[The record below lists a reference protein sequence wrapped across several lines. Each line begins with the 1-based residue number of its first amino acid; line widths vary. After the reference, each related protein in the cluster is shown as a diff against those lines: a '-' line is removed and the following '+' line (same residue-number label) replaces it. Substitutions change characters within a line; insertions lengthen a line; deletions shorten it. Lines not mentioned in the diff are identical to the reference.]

1 MHLDNLD
8 FTRTGSTILCGSVG
22 NFFTSGSKMTAQ
34 TYCHRW
40 PHFFWRFICS
50 TLLKGLHNLQL
61 FEVNKHLFSKGKQM
75 KQYLSDNSNSVP
87 AGTDVLASNVT
98 SDYLMKITDV
108 SQVLRLSRSA
118 TYNVINQGELK
129 TVKIGNKSRR
139 IRYSDLMS
147 YISGLQ
153 SVEVAGI

>member
-1 MHLDNLD
+1 
-8 FTRTGSTILCGSVG
+8 
-22 NFFTSGSKMTAQ
+22 
-34 TYCHRW
+34 
-40 PHFFWRFICS
+40 
-50 TLLKGLHNLQL
+50 
-61 FEVNKHLFSKGKQM
+61 M